1 MNHTSEYT
9 FGDSFFEALENII
22 ITDDN
27 IDFFIGILLAADDFS
42 VRNQLAL
49 KISDTENPK
58 LIEPLVSL
66 IKDPKTFNHRGSLI
80 SALEQYD
87 YLPYMDLLVS
97 IINENFEVRWSVD
110 TMLRESMDSLSE
122 EQKKRYSDIIS
133 KEAEECEYGLDL
145 LSCLAD
151 DLSKGV

>member
-122 EQKKRYSDIIS
+122 EQKKRKKLRSANTGSTFCHVLPMI
-133 KEAEECEYGLDL
+133 
-145 LSCLAD
+145 
-151 DLSKGV
+151 

>member
-110 TMLRESMDSLSE
+110 TMLRDSMDSLSE

-151 DLSKGV
+151 DLSKGL

>member
-9 FGDSFFEALENII
+9 FGDSFCEALENII

-151 DLSKGV
+151 DLSKGL

>member
-49 KISDTENPK
+49 KISDTGNPK

-97 IINENFEVRWSVD
+97 IINENFEVRWNVE
-110 TMLRESMDSLSE
+110 TMLRDSMDSLSE

-151 DLSKGV
+151 DLSKGL

>member
-1 MNHTSEYT
+1 MNPTSEYT

-87 YLPYMDLLVS
+87 YLPYMELLVS
-97 IINENFEVRWSVD
+97 IINENFEVRWNVE
-110 TMLRESMDSLSE
+110 TMLRDSMDSLSE

-151 DLSKGV
+151 DLSKGL

>member
-1 MNHTSEYT
+1 MNPTSEYT

-49 KISDTENPK
+49 KISDTGNPK

-110 TMLRESMDSLSE
+110 TMQRESMDSLSE

-151 DLSKGV
+151 DLSKGL

>member
-58 LIEPLVSL
+58 LTEPLVSL

-151 DLSKGV
+151 DLSKGL